1 MKLTLGADNLLEGA
15 VLQAGLIPQ
24 AALLPVLSMGLSQVA
39 IAAMRLNVFE
49 HLHQQTMT
57 AAELAAA
64 INADEFGVQVL
75 LESLEGFGLVQR
87 QHQQYQLTQDA
98 IQYFTDAGDRA
109 RKNFVYFFLS
119 DVSRNLAQL
128 EDKIRTGKR
137 SNFHFSPPSS
147 ECWSNYLTF
156 LESYPQR
163 SLSKLIKWAK
173 FDRPPQ
179 RLLDVA
185 GGPAQ
190 YSIAFCQKYPTL
202 KADILELPQT
212 VEYGTAVVAQ
222 ANLSDRI
229 HYQTGN
235 LLEDEWGSNYDVVLL
250 FNILHNLSAEQCQ
263 IAIHKA
269 FQALRT
275 DRTLLIQ
282 EPFHPGNTRK
292 LTAFEGFISLVYFAM
307 SGARTW
313 SKPTLQQWLNQA
325 NFVNL
330 RFSQRQMVLLIAATK
345 P

>member
-1 MKLTLGADNLLEGA
+1 MKLTLGADNLLEAA
-15 VLQAGLIPQ
+15 VLQAGVIPQ
-24 AALLPVLSMGLSQVA
+24 AALLPVLSMGLSQAA
-39 IAAMRLNVFE
+39 IAAIRLNVFE

-57 AAELAAA
+57 VAELAAA

-87 QHQQYQLTQDA
+87 QHERYQLTQDA
-98 IQYFTDAGDRA
+98 IQYFTDAGDRS

-128 EDKIRTGKR
+128 EDKIRTGKQ
-137 SNFHFSPPSS
+137 SNFHFAPPSS
-147 ECWSNYLTF
+147 DCWANYLSF
-156 LESYPQR
+156 LETYPQR
-163 SLSKLIKWAK
+163 SLPKLMKWAK
-173 FDRPPQ
+173 FARPPQ

-190 YSIAFCQKYPTL
+190 YSIAFCQKYPNL
-202 KADILELPQT
+202 QADILELPQT
-212 VEYGTAVVAQ
+212 VEYGTTVVEKVG
-222 ANLSDRI
+222 LSDRI
-229 HYQTGN
+229 QYITEN
-235 LLEDEWGSNYDVVLL
+235 LLEDEWGSNYNVVLL

-263 IAIHKA
+263 VAIHKA
-269 FQALRT
+269 FQALRP
-275 DRTLLIQ
+275 DGTLLSQ

-313 SKPTLQQWLNQA
+313 SKSTLQQWLNQA
-325 NFVNL
+325 SFIKL